1 MVADS
6 TKTPEP
12 PDTPI
17 HFLFY
22 YEWKEK
28 STIKTRF
35 SYNFTLLKLFF
46 SPLQKRGMTYI

>member
-28 STIKTRF
+28 SAFVSSARPPYF
-35 SYNFTLLKLFF
+35 LCNDL
-46 SPLQKRGMTYI
+46 